1 MARIKEDLECA
12 VAPIPVSKELQ
23 SQKGGEGSR
32 VEMGELDFFF
42 FFKVVKIE
50 CFPDCGEVAV
60 GGKRQNKDKSI

>member
-12 VAPIPVSKELQ
+12 VAPIPISKELQ

-42 FFKVVKIE
+42 FFLG
-50 CFPDCGEVAV
+50 GE
-60 GGKRQNKDKSI
+60 D